1 MFDIGGGELFGLGV
15 VAVLLFGPD
24 RLPHM
29 AREAASFLRKVRE
42 FTSQTTAQIKDET
55 GSDLIRD
62 IGEVTRQI
70 RSPRRAIVDS
80 LLNPGDSS
88 SSTVPVTKPHFDPET
103 P

>member
-24 RLPHM
+24 RLPNM

-62 IGEVTRQI
+62 ISEVTRQI

-80 LLNPGDSS
+80 LLNPSDSPDV
-88 SSTVPVTKPHFDPET
+88 TTPVMKPHFDPET

>member
-15 VAVLLFGPD
+15 LAVLLFGPD
-24 RLPHM
+24 RLPNM
-29 AREAASFLRKVRE
+29 AREAAAFLRKVRE

-62 IGEVTRQI
+62 FGEVTRQI

-80 LLNPGDSS
+80 LLNGGESPAAA
-88 SSTVPVTKPHFDPET
+88 PAAKPHFDPET

>member
-29 AREAASFLRKVRE
+29 AREAASFLRKVRD
-42 FTSQTTAQIKDET
+42 FTSQTTAQITDET

-88 SSTVPVTKPHFDPET
+88 SSTVPVSKPHFDPET

>member
-15 VAVLLFGPD
+15 LAVLLFGPD

-29 AREAASFLRKVRE
+29 AREATAFLRKVRE

-55 GSDLIRD
+55 GSELIRD

-80 LLNPGDSS
+80 LLNAGESPAATSA
-88 SSTVPVTKPHFDPET
+88 VKPHFDPET

>member
-15 VAVLLFGPD
+15 LAVLLFGPD
-24 RLPHM
+24 RLPNM

-88 SSTVPVTKPHFDPET
+88 KSTAPVSKPHFDPET